1 MGAESNIRFRV
12 DAREALQQIRQMSVA
27 SGRLAGSVAQASTRL
42 GGLQGIIGR
51 LAVASTTRSIVNQ
64 AASYQQL
71 QLRVKLLSKTYG
83 ETARL
88 QAFAAK
94 TARTFGMSSRE
105 ALSGVTDLYARLRPM
120 NITLEDIQTSFTGFN
135 SVARLSGLTAA
146 QSAGAFF
153 QLSQALGSGRL
164 QGDEFRSISEQ
175 VPGLLT
181 AIAKETGIAQTKLK
195 EYASQGKLTS
205 DIIINALRRAEKE
218 GGAKLKE
225 LVEKSPVQAFKNLSN
240 AVEDL
245 SISIGSQLIPV
256 VVPLL
261 KALTGLVRTLN
272 KMPDWL
278 KLITAAVLGL
288 ATAYAVLL
296 PVIGAAIIK
305 TKALTAALNTQNG
318 TLAISAALTKGPWVA
333 AVAAAVMIGLQ
344 WWEVTRKQKEEQAK
358 LNDIIKAGT
367 AAQQRDALAK
377 QEKALIEAQKKLER
391 MRKSPSGGYAG
402 PLGIDAMQQKKV
414 VDELEESID
423 KLKEALSRQNEE
435 IDKAKGRVK
444 GLTELYGKF
453 DKRLKDL
460 VDPVNQIKTHSEN
473 MGQAFGSAF
482 KGIIDGSMSAGEA
495 LVSFFKKVADSYLQ
509 MAADIAAAAS
519 TKFFAKILGT
529 ALGSAVG
536 AGAGAG
542 AGAGGGPVTTGSV
555 YVASEGAHWK
565 GGFKAFDQGGVVN
578 EPTFGLVGEGG
589 ESEYIIPESKMGDAM
604 ARYAGGARGD
614 AVLAGGGE
622 AGGEGGVGGA
632 SSGVID
638 VTFNTQVI
646 NDVSYVSYA
655 EFQTGVQQAAA
666 EGAKRGEQATLR
678 RLQNSPSTRRRVG
691 V

>member
-1 MGAESNIRFRV
+1 MAESNIRFRV

-51 LAVASTTRSIVNQ
+51 LAVAATTRSIVNQ

-225 LVEKSPVQAFKNLSN
+225 LIEKSPVQAFKNLSN
-240 AVEDL
+240 AVEEL

-261 KALTGLVRTLN
+261 KTLTGFVKTLN
-272 KMPDWL
+272 RMPDWL

-296 PVIGAAIIK
+296 PVLGLTIAK
-305 TKALTAALNTQNG
+305 TQALTAALNTQNG

-333 AVAAAVMIGLQ
+333 AVAAAVAIGLQ
-344 WWEVTRKQKEEQAK
+344 WWEVTRKQKKALEEQ
-358 LNDIIKAGT
+358 NEVIKAGT
-367 AAQQRDALAK
+367 AAQQRKLLVELQEKLIKAEEKLARLRRTPTGGMAAERFINKKDIAK
-377 QEKALIEAQKKLER
+377 QAE
-391 MRKSPSGGYAG
+391 
-402 PLGIDAMQQKKV
+402 V
-414 VDELEESID
+414 VKELEKKINE
-423 KLKEALSRQNEE
+423 LKEALSQQNEE
-435 IDKAKGRVK
+435 IDKSKGRIK

-453 DKRLKDL
+453 DKQLKDL
-460 VDPVNQIKTHSEN
+460 VDPINQIKTHSEN
-473 MGQAFGSAF
+473 MGQAFGNAF
-482 KGIIDGSMSAGEA
+482 KGIISGSMSAGEA
-495 LVSFFKKVADSYLQ
+495 LASFFRRVADSYLQ

-519 TKFFAKILGT
+519 SKFFAKILGS
-529 ALGSAVG
+529 ALGSLAGSIGDGMSEIPGSGG
-536 AGAGAG
+536 AMTQTSRLDTHYGPAFAE
-542 AGAGGGPVTTGSV
+542 GGYVQGPTN
-555 YVASEGAHWK
+555 A
-565 GGFKAFDQGGVVN
+565 
-578 EPTFGLVGEGG
+578 LIGEGG
-589 ESEYIIPESKMGDAM
+589 EGEYVIPESKMGDAL
-604 ARYAGGARGD
+604 AKYAGGARGD
-614 AVLAGGGE
+614 DVLAGGGE
-622 AGGEGGVGGA
+622 AGGEGGAGGA

-638 VTFNTQVI
+638 VTFSTQVI

-655 EFQTGVQQAAA
+655 EFQAGVTSAAQQ
-666 EGAKRGEQATLR
+666 GAKMGEIATLKK
-678 RLQNSPSTRRRVG
+678 LKNSPSSRKRVG